1 MDNNVVE
8 IKGLRK
14 HYGGFELGSLDL
26 ELPAGCVLGLVGE
39 NGAGKSTTIR
49 LDRKSTRLN
58 SSHKL

>member
-39 NGAGKSTTIR
+39 IR
-49 LDRKSTRLN
+49 DSGCP
-58 SSHKL
+58 HPAP